1 MRTTVTLDDDLYLA
15 IQTQAR
21 QLRKP
26 FKVVLNEILR
36 LGVQVRHSKAKKVGV
51 QLKTYPMGLPEGL
64 SYDNIGELLEQLEG
78 PLHQP

>member
-26 FKVVLNEILR
+26 FKVVLNEMVR
-36 LGVQVRHSKAKKVGV
+36 LGVQVRHSKAKKIGV
-51 QLKTYPMGLPEGL
+51 HVKTYPMGLPEGL